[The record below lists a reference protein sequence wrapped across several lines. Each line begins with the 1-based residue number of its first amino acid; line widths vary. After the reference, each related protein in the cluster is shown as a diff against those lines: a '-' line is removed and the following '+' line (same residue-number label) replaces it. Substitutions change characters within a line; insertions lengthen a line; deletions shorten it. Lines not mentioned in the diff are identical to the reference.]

1 MERAK
6 KEALDGARQKVEED
20 SEIIEKV
27 VLEIIEPYVSEL
39 DRYVKFIKNCLS
51 DGEKAPTDAE
61 LGDFCINLATLI
73 YFASSMCEQLGIR
86 DDISKAVWKEVY
98 NNARDNGVGTIADKN
113 SYAELQARREQ
124 ITNICY
130 NRAYKVVKA
139 KVESSQELLSSCKK
153 VLTGRIQEYE
163 LTHITQK

>member
-1 MERAK
+1 MERESLN
-6 KEALDGARQKVEED
+6 EARHKVETD
-20 SEIIEKV
+20 SRIIEKV

-39 DRYVKFIKNCLS
+39 DRYVTFIKDCLA

-61 LGDFCINLATLI
+61 LGDFCVNLSTLI
-73 YFASSMCEQLGIR
+73 YFASAMCEQLGIR

-98 NNARDNGVGTIADKN
+98 NRARDEGTGTVADKN
-113 SYAELQARREQ
+113 SYAELQARQEQ

-130 NRAYKVVKA
+130 SRAYKIVKA